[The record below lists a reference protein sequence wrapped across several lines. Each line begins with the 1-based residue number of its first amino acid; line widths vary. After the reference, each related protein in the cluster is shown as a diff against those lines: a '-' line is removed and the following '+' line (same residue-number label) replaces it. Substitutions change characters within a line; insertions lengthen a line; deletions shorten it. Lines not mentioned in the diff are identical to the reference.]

1 MEGEGKGQRNEGRE
15 YRRPQRR
22 CGEPERGLPATP
34 APLQGAG
41 EAARHPG
48 TARSRGHGEPPRRRA
63 RDEGRRAWAP
73 ARHCSLQQGA
83 GEAARCP
90 GASGPEGRRARAPLQ
105 GAGIWARASGARRLG
120 AQRGRLGR
128 TDEVAAA
135 RVREVNRTF
144 FMGRCIFPLWAGP
157 RYGERHTSPHW
168 ASATDLTY
176 AYLRESFPNFRFLIC
191 SKMQLVSYTLPVDLF
206 VQGILRC
213 SVYEVSNSEE
223 LA

>member
-1 MEGEGKGQRNEGRE
+1 MEGEGKGQRDEGRE
-15 YRRPQRR
+15 YRRPQAAAALRGA
-22 CGEPERGLPATP
+22 GEAERGLPAVP

-63 RDEGRRAWAP
+63 GDEGRRG
-73 ARHCSLQQGA
+73 R
-83 GEAARCP
+83 
-90 GASGPEGRRARAPLQ
+90 GRRHATAACNREPGRQRGAQARRGRRGGGRATPLQ

-168 ASATDLTY
+168 A
-176 AYLRESFPNFRFLIC
+176 LRHCP
-191 SKMQLVSYTLPVDLF
+191 
-206 VQGILRC
+206 
-213 SVYEVSNSEE
+213 
-223 LA
+223 